1 MLYEERLCEQLEQL
15 VKDFDPSKHEL
26 VFLGLPSNIDAKKNN
41 VRFQNTKEVLKVL
54 PYCDSYMVSKA
65 CAKNLHKNYLPI
77 KFVNNVQLSYVLEKS
92 KTDSFLVVPNIFMD
106 GTKYGM
112 FLSTL
117 SPNNQLIFNNE
128 YMQVK
133 QQLANPANLPN
144 ANLEKIFKESPLSMH
159 PDFNFLYAQYLVAC
173 KRYAEANDV
182 FENSLK
188 VYLANNCVVN
198 HETQFLKE
206 FIRVNKYT
214 QEIPNELASSC
225 LSSRLS
231 FSFRR

>member
-1 MLYEERLCEQLEQL
+1 
-15 VKDFDPSKHEL
+15 
-26 VFLGLPSNIDAKKNN
+26 
-41 VRFQNTKEVLKVL
+41 
-54 PYCDSYMVSKA
+54 
-65 CAKNLHKNYLPI
+65 
-77 KFVNNVQLSYVLEKS
+77 
-92 KTDSFLVVPNIFMD
+92 
-106 GTKYGM
+106 
-112 FLSTL
+112 
-117 SPNNQLIFNNE
+117 
-128 YMQVK
+128 MQVK

-206 FIRVNKYT
+206 FIRLNKYT
-214 QEIPNELASSC
+214 QEIPN
-225 LSSRLS
+225 
-231 FSFRR
+231 